1 MELARYQD
9 HGSTTIN
16 GLNQDET
23 VAELPE
29 PWLVQVYGSTS

>member
-1 MELARYQD
+1 MELAQYQD

-16 GLNQDET
+16 GSNQDET

-29 PWLVQVYGSTS
+29 P